1 MLILTHSDVSRLL
14 GENPHSDVRSA
25 LQQAH
30 TELALGRAVVP
41 APPAMTMNGASL
53 VPMVAATPTTAAV
66 KLLADIP
73 ANAGRGLA
81 VQRSTILVTS
91 AETGE
96 CQALIDGRLVTAVRT
111 AAASALATAFL
122 ARPESRTLGLV
133 GAGGLAVQHTRA
145 LNEVLDLETVLVW
158 SRTPATL
165 ERYRQAVADL
175 GITVKSVQTVEEVV
189 RGSDVVCTLTPSRDP
204 LVLGAWFGPGLH
216 VNAVGAPPRP
226 DHREIDGEGLR
237 RSRVVVDSLATALAK
252 SGEVVL
258 ALAEGAVVQADV
270 SVELGA
276 VTAGLAPGRSDA
288 QEVTLFNSVGLGLQD
303 LAVADLLV
311 ERARALGVGTELEL
325 SA

>member
-1 MLILTHSDVSRLL
+1 MPGVDRRTIGD
-14 GENPHSDVRSA
+14 GG
-25 LQQAH
+25 AH
-30 TELALGRAVVP
+30 GR
-41 APPAMTMNGASL
+41 
-53 VPMVAATPTTAAV
+53 
-66 KLLADIP
+66 
-73 ANAGRGLA
+73 R
-81 VQRSTILVTS
+81 
-91 AETGE
+91 E
-96 CQALIDGRLVTAVRT
+96 C
-111 AAASALATAFL
+111 LATAFL

-270 SVELGA
+270 SVELGV